1 MAITSTGFGSGL
13 PINDLVTQLVSAEG
27 QPAQNRLD
35 NREAKL
41 QTELSAIGILKGAL
55 SDFQSS
61 LNNLSDPDSYTSRSA
76 RSGDSAIA
84 SISAEETA
92 SLGSYSLEV
101 SQLAT
106 AHKLVGQTAY
116 SDGDTGSLT
125 FGNAGGSSFTVDIGS
140 DDATLE
146 GIRDAI
152 NNAEDNFGIKA
163 TILNLDTGPRL
174 VLTASD
180 TGAENRITSI
190 SSTSTSGDLSVFDY
204 TYSAN
209 ADPDLDGDDT
219 NFDQVSAAEDAL
231 FSLEGQ
237 SLTSASNTIE
247 DVIPGATV
255 TLKDITEAGKPVTLT
270 VSSNTTNVKAM
281 IESFV
286 EAYNELQGL
295 MAQQT
300 SYNSD
305 TGASGALQG
314 DALTRSIQG
323 QLRSLMS
330 NGNLD
335 AGISSL
341 AELGI
346 TTSRTG
352 QLEIDSSTLDD
363 VLSNNFDQ
371 VAEFFSAEET
381 GLANQLDSMLET
393 YLQSNGTFDTRTDS
407 INRQMD
413 DIDDQRE
420 SLSMRLDKLE
430 ARLFAQFNAMDAI
443 VAQLN
448 STGEYLTQQLA
459 SIAQIGKS
467 NND

>member
-1 MAITSTGFGSGL
+1 
-13 PINDLVTQLVSAEG
+13 
-27 QPAQNRLD
+27 
-35 NREAKL
+35 
-41 QTELSAIGILKGAL
+41 
-55 SDFQSS
+55 
-61 LNNLSDPDSYTSRSA
+61 
-76 RSGDSAIA
+76 
-84 SISAEETA
+84 
-92 SLGSYSLEV
+92 
-101 SQLAT
+101 
-106 AHKLVGQTAY
+106 
-116 SDGDTGSLT
+116 
-125 FGNAGGSSFTVDIGS
+125 
-140 DDATLE
+140 
-146 GIRDAI
+146 
-152 NNAEDNFGIKA
+152 
-163 TILNLDTGPRL
+163 
-174 VLTASD
+174 
-180 TGAENRITSI
+180 
-190 SSTSTSGDLSVFDY
+190 
-204 TYSAN
+204 
-209 ADPDLDGDDT
+209 
-219 NFDQVSAAEDAL
+219 
-231 FSLEGQ
+231 
-237 SLTSASNTIE
+237 
-247 DVIPGATV
+247 
-255 TLKDITEAGKPVTLT
+255 
-270 VSSNTTNVKAM
+270 M

-352 QLEIDSSTLDD
+352 QLEIDSSTLND

-393 YLQSNGTFDTRTDS
+393 YLQSNGTFDARTDS

>member
-13 PINDLVTQLVSAEG
+13 PINDLVSQLVSAEG

-35 NREAKL
+35 RREAKL

-61 LNNLSDPDSYTSRSA
+61 LSNLSDPDSYTSRSA

-116 SDGDTGSLT
+116 NDGDTGSLT

-163 TILNLDTGPRL
+163 TILNLETGPRL

-255 TLKDITEAGKPVTLT
+255 TLKDVTEAGKSVTLT

-352 QLEIDSSTLDD
+352 QLEIDSSTLND

-381 GLANQLDSMLET
+381 GFANQLDSMLET
-393 YLQSNGTFDTRTDS
+393 YLQSNGTFDARTDS